1 MSQTKLFTI
10 VIVQPK
16 KANIDKMEH
25 CQQCCVDGAIIEWS
39 FRIKKLIRAIR
50 KTNTTTLFGYLI
62 NTYSHVTI
70 FDRIIAF

>member
-1 MSQTKLFTI
+1 MYWFSRHEQMSMSQTKLFTI

-39 FRIKKLIRAIR
+39 FRIKKRISAPR
-50 KTNTTTLFGYLI
+50 NTSKQHYLVI
-62 NTYSHVTI
+62 
-70 FDRIIAF
+70 